1 MRATGIQVLWM
12 PTQRPSSIPW
22 KSCVTISG
30 VTGGLIHRTAS
41 TASVEPR
48 TNAVARPA
56 THCSALR
63 GTGPRLARPDGS
75 CTRACEA

>member
-1 MRATGIQVLWM
+1 MRPSGIQLLWM

-22 KSCVTISG
+22 KSCVIISG

-41 TASVEPR
+41 TASVELR
-48 TNAVARPA
+48 TNANARPA
-56 THCSALR
+56 THCSTLR
-63 GTGPRLARPDGS
+63 GTRPHLARPDVS